1 MTSSELQRVTAS
13 GDSAT
18 LLYRTAVWLLYASL
32 ISLYLIL
39 RFVWFAGRWPNHQDV
54 QLEIV
59 WATIGTL
66 ALAGS
71 SVVIVLA
78 QRAKRFNRVQT
89 PRRWLWLTLL
99 LGFSF
104 AIFEASEY
112 RHRWLHNL
120 IPAPFSNCLHDRAD
134 LYYLSAVQQRLMQ
147 IATAINTSKVQQ
159 NQLAEKLQSLPL
171 ELRSDRARVQAALA
185 RLQADE
191 SQRNE
196 RLSVVNRLLISE
208 SKWLT
213 SVVATTDDLSRQR
226 LAIAALAYDIHPH
239 RAFALQHQEFRQ
251 LESRRLKEALAKA
264 KQSLLAAETAATA
277 SSEPVKSLLKA
288 VAEIKAEQQQLQSQ
302 LKLYLKQHLTTE
314 EFENELEQSDDPQR
328 RALERQLAEVL
339 QRWDERN
346 QALTAAATLVTEAED
361 STSQLSQEMGNI
373 VARQAMIGEID
384 RAGRGLNRKYE
395 WLQLPICIPGGTPWA
410 WTYFILTTLHSAHLA
425 CMLIVVLATASL
437 PRQWNRQGG
446 SKLERVGRNWHNMV
460 VVWFI
465 LFVLIYL
472 T

>member
-1 MTSSELQRVTAS
+1 MTSSELQTVTAS

-18 LLYRTAVWLLYASL
+18 WLYRTAMWLLYASL
-32 ISLYLIL
+32 ISFYLIL

-59 WATIGTL
+59 WATLGTL

-78 QRAKRFNRVQT
+78 QRAQRFNRVQT
-89 PRRWLWLTLL
+89 ARCWLWLTLL
-99 LGFSF
+99 LGVSF

-120 IPAPFSNCLHDRAD
+120 IPAPFSNGLHDRAD
-134 LYYLSAVQQRLMQ
+134 LYYLSAVQQRLLQ
-147 IATAINTSKVQQ
+147 IATAINTSKVRQ
-159 NQLAEKLQSLPL
+159 NQLAEQLQSLPL
-171 ELRSDRARVQAALA
+171 ELRNDRARVQAAWA

-213 SVVATTDDLSRQR
+213 SVVATTDDFSLQR

-239 RAFALQHQEFRQ
+239 GAFALQHQDFRQ
-251 LESRRLKEALAKA
+251 IESRRLEEAVAKA
-264 KQSLLAAETAATA
+264 KHRLLAAETAATA
-277 SSEPVKSLLKA
+277 SSEPVKSLLRA
-288 VAEIKAEQQQLQSQ
+288 VAEIKAEQQQLQAQ
-302 LKLYLKQHLTTE
+302 LKLLLKQQLTTE
-314 EFENELEQSDDPQR
+314 ELENELEQSDDPQR
-328 RALERQLAEVL
+328 VALERQLAEVQ
-339 QRWDERN
+339 QRLDERG
-346 QALTAAATLVTEAED
+346 ASLTAAATLVTEAED
-361 STSQLSQEMGNI
+361 SASQLSQELDNI
-373 VARQAMIGEID
+373 AARQAVIGEMD

-437 PRQWNRQGG
+437 PRQWNRHGW
-446 SKLERVGRNWHNMV
+446 SNLERVGRNWHSMV

>member
-32 ISLYLIL
+32 ISFYLIL

-89 PRRWLWLTLL
+89 ARRWLWLTLL

-159 NQLAEKLQSLPL
+159 NQLSEQLQSLPL

-302 LKLYLKQHLTTE
+302 LKLHLKQHLTTE

-346 QALTAAATLVTEAED
+346 QALTAAATLVTEAEE

-446 SKLERVGRNWHNMV
+446 SKLERVGRNLHNMV

>member
-32 ISLYLIL
+32 ISFYLIL

-89 PRRWLWLTLL
+89 ARRWLWLTLL

-159 NQLAEKLQSLPL
+159 NQLSEQLQSLPL

-191 SQRNE
+191 SQRSE

-213 SVVATTDDLSRQR
+213 SVVATTDDSSLQR

-277 SSEPVKSLLKA
+277 SSEPVKSLLRA
-288 VAEIKAEQQQLQSQ
+288 VAETKAEQQQLQSQ
-302 LKLYLKQHLTTE
+302 LKLYLKQQLTTE

-328 RALERQLAEVL
+328 RALKRQLAEVL

-346 QALTAAATLVTEAED
+346 QALTAAATLVTEAEE

-446 SKLERVGRNWHNMV
+446 SKLERVGRNLHNMV